1 MLNVFVVLLL
11 IIKTI
16 SIDNDLYAMI
26 ISTSH
31 TFENYRHSTNSMMI
45 YQYLKRMNIP
55 DHKVILIY
63 F

>member
-1 MLNVFVVLLL
+1 MLNLLL
-11 IIKTI
+11 VIFLIVKVNT
-16 SIDNDLYAMI
+16 IDNDLYAII

-55 DHKVILIY
+55 DHKVSILIY
-63 F
+63 